1 MFLKQGNYDLCKP
14 NFFFK
19 KTKVYFSTELIQ
31 YQRSVDYRRPLP
43 STPIR
48 LEASQYCGGQYKRL
62 FKNYINSKR
71 MSRNNH
77 YLMRMVFSQIGIK
90 ENRDIQCL
98 LHLCLQHDNGSRASW
113 SPKLEYCA
121 IMKNSQPF
129 PNTHEICCSNCLHMF
144 MGPNG
149 IHPRVL
155 KRAGRY
161 H

>member
-121 IMKNSQPF
+121 IMKNSQM
-129 PNTHEICCSNCLHMF
+129 HMRFAAPTACTF